1 MAPWWQTITPT
12 EWFIAGFVLL
22 LLEVFAPGAFLLWF
36 GIAALLVGSAVWL
49 IPILP
54 WQVQIVA
61 FALLSIGSLLAYRA
75 WRQRVPAR
83 AVDQPLLNKRVEQMI
98 GRVFIL
104 DQAIVN
110 GRGKI
115 KVGDALWTVVG
126 NELSVGTKVR
136 VTGAHEQLL
145 EVEASE

>member
-36 GIAALLVGSAVWL
+36 GVAALIVGSLLWL
-49 IPILP
+49 LPMLP

-61 FALLSIGSLLAYRA
+61 FALLSIGALVGYRA
-75 WRQRVPAR
+75 WRKRRPAPQ
-83 AVDQPLLNKRVEQMI
+83 VDQPLLNRRVEQMI
-98 GRVFIL
+98 GRVFTL

-115 KVGDALWTVVG
+115 KVGDSLWTVVG
-126 NELSVGTKVR
+126 NDLTVGSKVR
-136 VTGAHEQLL
+136 VIGAHEQML
-145 EVEASE
+145 EVELAP

>member
-36 GIAALLVGSAVWL
+36 GVAALIVGSLLWL
-49 IPILP
+49 LPMLP

-61 FALLSIGSLLAYRA
+61 FALLSIGALVGYRA
-75 WRQRVPAR
+75 WRKRRPAPQ
-83 AVDQPLLNKRVEQMI
+83 VDQPLLNRRVEQMI
-98 GRVFIL
+98 GRVFTL

-115 KVGDALWTVVG
+115 KVGDSLWTVVG
-126 NELSVGTKVR
+126 NDLAVGSKVR
-136 VTGAHEQLL
+136 VIGAHEQML
-145 EVEASE
+145 EVEAAP

>member
-12 EWFIAGFVLL
+12 EWFIAGFVLM

-36 GIAALLVGSAVWL
+36 GIAALIVGSAVWL
-49 IPILP
+49 LPMLP

-61 FALLSIGSLLAYRA
+61 FALLSIGALVGYRA
-75 WRQRVPAR
+75 WRKRRPAPQ
-83 AVDQPLLNKRVEQMI
+83 VDQPLLNKRVEQLI
-98 GRVFIL
+98 GRVFTL

-126 NELSVGTKVR
+126 SDLAVGSKVR
-136 VTGAHEQLL
+136 VIGAHEQML
-145 EVEASE
+145 EVEAAP

>member
-36 GIAALLVGSAVWL
+36 GIAALLVGSALWL
-49 IPILP
+49 LPMLP

-61 FALLSIGSLLAYRA
+61 FALLSIGALVGFRA
-75 WRQRVPAR
+75 WRKRRPAPQ
-83 AVDQPLLNKRVEQMI
+83 VDQPLLNKRVEQMI

-110 GRGKI
+110 GRGKV

-126 NELSVGTKVR
+126 SDLAVGSRVR
-136 VTGAHEQLL
+136 VIGAHEQML
-145 EVEASE
+145 EVEQAP

>member
-36 GIAALLVGSAVWL
+36 GIAALVVGSALWL
-49 IPILP
+49 LPMLP

-61 FALLSIGSLLAYRA
+61 FALLSIGALVGYRA
-75 WRQRVPAR
+75 WRKRRPAPQ
-83 AVDQPLLNKRVEQMI
+83 VDQPLLNKRVEQMI

-110 GRGKI
+110 GRGKV

-126 NELSVGTKVR
+126 SDLAVGSRVR
-136 VTGAHEQLL
+136 VIGAHEQML
-145 EVEASE
+145 EVEPAA

>member
-12 EWFIAGFVLL
+12 EWFIAGFLLL

-36 GIAALLVGSAVWL
+36 GIAALVVGSAVWL
-49 IPILP
+49 LPMLP

-61 FALLSIGSLLAYRA
+61 FALLSIGALVGYRA
-75 WRQRVPAR
+75 WRQRRPAPQ
-83 AVDQPLLNKRVEQMI
+83 VDQPLLNKRVEQMI
-98 GRVFIL
+98 GRLFTL
-104 DQAIVN
+104 EQAIVD

-126 NELSVGTKVR
+126 SDLAVGSRVR
-136 VTGAHEQLL
+136 VTGAHEQML
-145 EVEASE
+145 EVEPAP

>member
-36 GIAALLVGSAVWL
+36 GVAALLVGSAVWL
-49 IPILP
+49 LPMLP

-61 FALLSIGSLLAYRA
+61 FALLSIGALVGYRA
-75 WRQRVPAR
+75 WRKRRPAPQ
-83 AVDQPLLNKRVEQMI
+83 VDQPLLNKRVEQMI

-110 GRGKI
+110 GRGKV

-126 NELSVGTKVR
+126 GDMAVGSRVR
-136 VTGAHEQLL
+136 VIGAHEQML
-145 EVEASE
+145 EVEPAP

>member
-1 MAPWWQTITPT
+1 MIPWYQTITPT
-12 EWFIAGFVLL
+12 EWIIAGLVLL

-36 GIAALLVGSAVWL
+36 GIAALVVGSALWL
-49 IPILP
+49 VPVLP

-61 FALLSIGSLLAYRA
+61 FALLSIGALVGFRA
-75 WRQRVPAR
+75 WRRRRPAPQL
-83 AVDQPLLNKRVEQMI
+83 DQPLLNKRVEQMI

-104 DQAIVN
+104 DQAIEN

-126 NELSVGTKVR
+126 GDLPVGSRVR
-136 VTGAHEQLL
+136 VIGAHEQMLQ
-145 EVEASE
+145 VEAAP

>member
-1 MAPWWQTITPT
+1 MDPWWQTITPT
-12 EWFIAGFVLL
+12 EWFIAGLALL

-61 FALLSIGSLLAYRA
+61 FALLSMGSLVGYRA

-83 AVDQPLLNKRVEQMI
+83 PVDQPLLNKRVAQMI
-98 GRVFIL
+98 GRVFVL

-126 NELSVGTKVR
+126 SDLGVGSKVR
-136 VTGAHEQLL
+136 VTGAREQLL

>member
-36 GIAALLVGSAVWL
+36 GVAALIVGSLLWL
-49 IPILP
+49 LPMLP

-61 FALLSIGSLLAYRA
+61 FALLSIGALVGYRA
-75 WRQRVPAR
+75 WRKRRPAPQ
-83 AVDQPLLNKRVEQMI
+83 VDQPLLNKRVEQMI
-98 GRVFIL
+98 GRVFTL

-115 KVGDALWTVVG
+115 KVGDSLWTVVG
-126 NELSVGTKVR
+126 NDLAVGSKVR
-136 VTGAHEQLL
+136 VIGAHEQML
-145 EVEASE
+145 EVEPAP

>member
-12 EWFIAGFVLL
+12 EWFIAGLVLL

-36 GIAALLVGSAVWL
+36 GIAALIVGSAVWL
-49 IPILP
+49 LPMLP

-61 FALLSIGSLLAYRA
+61 FALLSIGALVGYRA
-75 WRQRVPAR
+75 WRKRRPAPQ
-83 AVDQPLLNKRVEQMI
+83 VDQPLLNKRVEQMI
-98 GRVFIL
+98 GRVFTL
-104 DQAIVN
+104 DQAIEN

-126 NELSVGTKVR
+126 GDLAVGSRVR
-136 VTGAHEQLL
+136 VIGAHEQML
-145 EVEASE
+145 EVEQAP